1 MAPAGPGRRR
11 KERGAHIATLMENRM
26 NFPRNLKHRVMH
38 RIALARNAAVTVA
51 VLALSSGSADAQ
63 MIGTNYTC
71 GEMGWDHWI
80 GVIVGDL
87 TGPVT
92 VGVGVVAALA
102 AGFALAFGE
111 DLSGIGK
118 RALQVVLAISFIP
131 AVLKLMT
138 LMGLSVPMC

>member
-1 MAPAGPGRRR
+1 
-11 KERGAHIATLMENRM
+11 M
-26 NFPRNLKHRVMH
+26 NFPRNLKDRVMH
-38 RIALARNAAVTVA
+38 RVALARTAAMTVA

-63 MIGTNYTC
+63 MVGTNYTC

-131 AVLKLMT
+131 AVMKLMT

>member
-1 MAPAGPGRRR
+1 
-11 KERGAHIATLMENRM
+11 M

-63 MIGTNYTC
+63 MVGTNYTC

-92 VGVGVVAALA
+92 VAVGVVAALA

-118 RALQVVLAISFIP
+118 RALQVVLAVSFIP

-138 LMGLSVPMC
+138 LMGLSVSMC

>member
-1 MAPAGPGRRR
+1 
-11 KERGAHIATLMENRM
+11 M
-26 NFPRNLKHRVMH
+26 NLLRNLKGCVTRRLV
-38 RIALARNAAVTVA
+38 LARQAAVTVA
-51 VLALSSGSADAQ
+51 ALILSTTADAQ

>member
-1 MAPAGPGRRR
+1 
-11 KERGAHIATLMENRM
+11 M
-26 NFPRNLKHRVMH
+26 NFPRNLKHRAMH
-38 RIALARNAAVTVA
+38 RIALARAAAMTVA

-118 RALQVVLAISFIP
+118 RALQVVLAIAFIP

>member
-1 MAPAGPGRRR
+1 
-11 KERGAHIATLMENRM
+11 M

-38 RIALARNAAVTVA
+38 RIVLARNAAVTIA

>member
-1 MAPAGPGRRR
+1 
-11 KERGAHIATLMENRM
+11 M
-26 NFPRNLKHRVMH
+26 NFPRNLKHRAMR
-38 RIALARNAAVTVA
+38 RIALARVAATTVA